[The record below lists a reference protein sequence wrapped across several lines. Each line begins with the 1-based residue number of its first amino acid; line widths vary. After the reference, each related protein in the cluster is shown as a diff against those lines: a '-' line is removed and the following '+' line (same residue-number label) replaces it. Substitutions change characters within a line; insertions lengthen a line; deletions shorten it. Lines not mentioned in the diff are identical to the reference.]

1 MKSNLI
7 DEVAKNQKVYRQF
20 QKIED
25 KQFLL
30 SITGILQKTPW
41 RDTVSE
47 NSLMFRGEKG
57 PGVLKKVFCL
67 GDAFQQKYE
76 LAVSENDH
84 EEQRIKR
91 LHSSA
96 LLSLLTFY
104 SVSKENPITFELNGK
119 EVVFTN
125 VEFEHK
131 NCVGKDEKG
140 MEHDS
145 NMDIMLYDGDTLDSI
160 KNVLFLESKFS
171 EYLTLGQKKDISNTV
186 YGDIYRMLFNQ
197 PSVDK
202 LVCERQDSG
211 YFLLKTNE
219 KGNHYCEGIKQMIS
233 HYMGVL
239 NFVRE
244 FREYKCPN
252 VYLGCILFDFKD
264 GTIDTKVEGAGIS
277 HLEDYRRVYS
287 YLCKKLAE
295 LSGDFAKPENLHI
308 LNECLTY
315 QDVFQMEQNRNVL
328 DKNVKTFYSL

>member
-96 LLSLLTFY
+96 LFYILLRQQR
-104 SVSKENPITFELNGK
+104 
-119 EVVFTN
+119 
-125 VEFEHK
+125 
-131 NCVGKDEKG
+131 
-140 MEHDS
+140 
-145 NMDIMLYDGDTLDSI
+145 
-160 KNVLFLESKFS
+160 ES
-171 EYLTLGQKKDISNTV
+171 YYI
-186 YGDIYRMLFNQ
+186 
-197 PSVDK
+197 
-202 LVCERQDSG
+202 
-211 YFLLKTNE
+211 
-219 KGNHYCEGIKQMIS
+219 
-233 HYMGVL
+233 
-239 NFVRE
+239 
-244 FREYKCPN
+244 
-252 VYLGCILFDFKD
+252 
-264 GTIDTKVEGAGIS
+264 
-277 HLEDYRRVYS
+277 
-287 YLCKKLAE
+287 
-295 LSGDFAKPENLHI
+295 
-308 LNECLTY
+308 
-315 QDVFQMEQNRNVL
+315 
-328 DKNVKTFYSL
+328 